1 MKRPGGTSVT
11 VAALPAVAE
20 YVEDG
25 VTLSFPAPFRFK
37 SQTDLIVERVRFD
50 GTVVTLALGT
60 DYTVT
65 GGSTD
70 AGGTVIRTAAGS
82 GAKLRI
88 RRQTARSQTMAYPTG
103 GRFPAESHEAALD
116 RQMLIAQE
124 QDADQADITTRALL
138 VPAGEASVNL
148 PIAGDR
154 AGAALVFDED
164 GQPIAKPIGS
174 FPIGPTGP
182 ANSTYP
188 SVAGITNAPISNLS
202 AIRADGQGGLYTY
215 TPGDFTGQVDNN
227 LVIASGQVPITTGAW
242 ALTTSQYVAA
252 WSMFSQIIV
261 PQAYT
266 RVVSGGFYSQG
277 VQARPAGGANY
288 RLDTDQTS
296 TTTNAW
302 RKRSRNGRWFVLDEP
317 APNLHQLGLRAAS
330 NLDQSDAL
338 EAAFAYMTGTSGRL
352 LIPKDVFFYDRNIRC
367 NYGGFTMEGV
377 SQEGRLA
384 PRNSSRLIFGYIDP
398 VNGEGSGNKSIKCY
412 RPTLRNFS
420 IKPDANHDGPI
431 VVLEFVDE
439 VTVDHMDIGPYQMD
453 GGTNPAFCIGILVW
467 WVQFFTMRKTII
479 NTNGYCVRF
488 LLDNNNVPHNENEDH
503 YLIDEKC
510 MLYIGKRPPN
520 GTTPACI
527 NVQHTFRRSRFGG
540 IQNLEI
546 KSAHFYQNAD
556 GQGANAS
563 RCVLWTTDFTDGRVR
578 SFHNLRITGG
588 FWENMTFGLDS
599 ASAMGG
605 TAQSQMSATLMGI
618 GHIQCGQGSGALIN
632 GGGRDVAQVYVEGCS
647 WTQVGRLVRAALVT
661 FGAGN
666 KNYGVNIAYD
676 GPLSDMRFVNKESGD
691 VNGVGYL
698 AGRRLATIAAGQTSV
713 TFNHG
718 LGGIGGD
725 ITPNW
730 VNAAVI
736 GPTPYSLAASISGQT
751 VTVTS
756 ETAAPAGGIRCAVNV
771 ELLDS

>member
-1 MKRPGGTSVT
+1 MTVETTSTFAGPYTLNGVATAFPFSFKALSASEVRVEIAGAVIDSALFTVQLTSQGGMVVFGIAPVGGDLYVVSDPDFRQGISFSNQS
-11 VAALPAVAE
+11 AFLPASHNEANDRAAVRDQVLAEGVARAIQ
-20 YVEDG
+20 
-25 VTLSFPAPFRFK
+25 FPLGEEAPV
-37 SQTDLIVERVRFD
+37 LP
-50 GTVVTLALGT
+50 
-60 DYTVT
+60 
-65 GGSTD
+65 
-70 AGGTVIRTAAGS
+70 AAS
-82 GAKLRI
+82 
-88 RRQTARSQTMAYPTG
+88 
-103 GRFPAESHEAALD
+103 
-116 RQMLIAQE
+116 
-124 QDADQADITTRALL
+124 
-138 VPAGEASVNL
+138 
-148 PIAGDR
+148 DR
-154 AGAALVFDED
+154 AGAALVFDAD
-164 GQPIAKPIGS
+164 GSPSTKPIGS
-174 FPIGPTGP
+174 FPAGPTGP
-182 ANSTYP
+182 ANSTFP

-215 TPGDFTGQVDNN
+215 VPGDFTGQIDNN
-227 LVIASGQVPITTGAW
+227 INIASSKVPITTGAW
-242 ALTTSQYVAA
+242 VLTTSQYVAA
-252 WSMFSQIIV
+252 WSTFSQIIV

-266 RVVSGGFYSQG
+266 RVVSGGFYPQG
-277 VQARPAGGANY
+277 VQPQPAGGANY

-377 SQEGRLA
+377 SQDGRLA

-398 VNGEGSGNKSIKCY
+398 VNGEGSGNNSIKCY

-439 VTVDHMDIGPYQMD
+439 VTIDHMDIGPYQMD
-453 GGTNPAFCIGILVW
+453 GGTNTAFCTGILVW
-467 WVQFFTMRKTII
+467 WVQFLTMRKTII

-488 LLDNNNVPHNENEDH
+488 LLDNNNVAHNENEDH

-527 NVQHTFRRSRFGG
+527 NVHHTFRRSRFGG

-546 KSAHFYQNAD
+546 KTAHFYQNVD
-556 GQGANAS
+556 GQGANAT
-563 RCVLWTTDFTDGRVR
+563 RAVLYTTDFTDGQVR
-578 SFHNLRITGG
+578 SFHNLRIEGG
-588 FWENMTFGLDS
+588 FWENIDYGLDNKS
-599 ASAMGG
+599 GVTGTVKSVMAASLIGFG
-605 TAQSQMSATLMGI
+605 TIQSGRGA
-618 GHIQCGQGSGALIN
+618 GALVFGN
-632 GGGRDVAQVYVEGCS
+632 GRDVSAVFMEGCS
-647 WTQVGRLVRAALVT
+647 WMQVGTIARGALVT
-661 FGAGN
+661 FGGGN
-666 KNYGVNIAYD
+666 RNYGVTMAYD
-676 GPLSDMRFVNKESGD
+676 GPLSDCRYLNKSSGD
-691 VNGVGYL
+691 ANGIAFL
-698 AGRRLATIAAGQTSV
+698 SGRRLTTIPEGQTSV
-713 TFNHG
+713 TFAHG
-718 LGGIGGD
+718 LGGIGGG

-730 VNAAVI
+730 AAASVI
-736 GPTPYSLAASISGQT
+736 GGAPYTLSTSISGAN

-756 ETAAPAGGIRCAVNV
+756 ETAAPAGGIRCAVDV